1 MRSTLAAIATLIVSS
16 SLLAQVVAVPAAKTL
31 TCAKS
36 EVTMLAIAPKGDR
49 ILVGTSFG
57 AELRDIDT
65 GKRVAQFNYSESG
78 SSTVYYC
85 AFNPN
90 GEYVVLI
97 GFSGKR
103 EVWNVKTGKQDKD
116 LAVHKWIPDAI
127 RTRDLGLKMSNS
139 DFDRFYQQAEADHG
153 DHSAT
158 AGKDGCVV
166 FTDSD
171 GTVLQTLEFPGNKD
185 QHHRSP
191 CLFHED
197 WFITGTDDGHVLF
210 YTLLKS

>member
-1 MRSTLAAIATLIVSS
+1 MKSFLAAIAPLIGSS
-16 SLLAQVVAVPAAKTL
+16 ALLAQVVAVPAAKTL

-49 ILVGTSFG
+49 ILVATSDG
-57 AELRDIDT
+57 AELRDIET
-65 GKRVAQFNYSESG
+65 GKRVAQFAYSESG

-85 AFNPN
+85 AFDPN

-116 LAVHKWIPDAI
+116 LAMHKWIPDAI
-127 RTRDLGLKMSNS
+127 RTRDLGLKMNNS
-139 DFDRFYQQAEADHG
+139 DFDRFYQQPVAEHG
-153 DHSAT
+153 GHTAT
-158 AGKDGCVV
+158 AGKDGSVV

-171 GTVLQTLEFPGNKD
+171 GSVVQTLEFPENKD
-185 QHHRSP
+185 QHHRAP

-197 WFITGTDDGHVLF
+197 RFITGTDDGHVLF
-210 YTLLKS
+210 YTLLKP